1 MKKNLLLA
9 LVLVSG
15 VALAQSSGTSGP
27 SGQQQPSAQQP
38 STGQQPTQPP
48 AAPPSAAPGSQ
59 TATGQGEM
67 KGCLKQSGGN
77 WVLAAENGQT
87 VNLSGDS
94 SMLKPHD
101 GHQVQVQGTQASD
114 GSFQVSSV
122 SMISDSCTSPR

>member
-1 MKKNLLLA
+1 MKRRFLLA
-9 LVLVSG
+9 LMLVSCM
-15 VALAQSSGTSGP
+15 ALAQSSGSSGSSGP
-27 SGQQQPSAQQP
+27 QQPPAQQP

-48 AAPPSAAPGSQ
+48 SAAPGSQ
-59 TATGQGEM
+59 TATGQAEI

-87 VNLSGDS
+87 VNLSGES
-94 SMLKPHD
+94 SMLKPYD
-101 GHQVQVQGTQASD
+101 AHQVQVQGTQLSD

>member
-1 MKKNLLLA
+1 MKMKRNFVLA
-9 LVLVSG
+9 MLLVSG
-15 VALAQSSGTSGP
+15 MAWAQSGSTPEAST
-27 SGQQQPSAQQP
+27 QQQPQQP
-38 STGQQPTQPP
+38 STQQQQEPATPP
-48 AAPPSAAPGSQ
+48 GTGSGAQ
-59 TATGQGEM
+59 TSTGQPVM

-101 GHQVQVQGTQASD
+101 GREVQLQGTQASD

-122 SMISDSCTSPR
+122 SVVSDACTSPR